1 MCCSLHLGGSIL
13 KGEKGKHEKGVCN
26 MMKKQVVFFLVPV
39 FFLTGCVQQSK
50 LETKPSNA
58 LFCEN
63 ISENV
68 QTIQH
73 LHLSAEKAD
82 EPQTALSIS
91 ADTPYGMWFTAMDYA
106 EILNGKTE
114 HEFQTAIQ
122 ERFQNAKL
130 MGINTVF
137 VQVRAFAD
145 AYYPSEYYA
154 AGLSMSEN
162 CAYDPLQIMLTV
174 AHTLGLSFHAW
185 INPLRCQT
193 DAQMEAMLEQYPIK
207 QWYLDAEKNGNWIVR
222 CEDRWWLNPAYPE
235 VRQLIADGV
244 TELVT
249 NYEIDGIQIDDYFYP
264 TTDPAFDAAAFQ
276 ESGAE
281 NLSVWR
287 KAQCNA
293 MVQEMYQAVKTA
305 DSSVLFGISPQGTLS
320 GNERQYADVETWC
333 STAGYCDYILPQLYF
348 GLQNTSAPFAD
359 MAALW
364 AEQTTCPEVSLWVG
378 ICTYKLGQ
386 SDPWAGDGV
395 TEWQTDP
402 HIPSKEVTLLLSMEK
417 IEGIAIYDYAATFEP
432 EAEMQEVLAAE
443 RQQMQTLLQE
453 N

>member
-249 NYEIDGIQIDDYFYP
+249 NYEIDAIQIDDYFYP

>member
-1 MCCSLHLGGSIL
+1 
-13 KGEKGKHEKGVCN
+13 
-26 MMKKQVVFFLVPV
+26 MKKCSVFFLLPV
-39 FFLTGCVQQSK
+39 IFLTGCTQQSK
-50 LETKPSNA
+50 LETAPSNA
-58 LFCEN
+58 LFCKN

-73 LHLSAEKAD
+73 LHLSEEKPD
-82 EPQTALSIS
+82 EPQSGSAVS

-106 EILNGKTE
+106 EILSGKTE
-114 HEFQTAIQ
+114 SEFQVAIQ
-122 ERFQNAKL
+122 ERFQNAKS

-154 AGLSMSEN
+154 AGLFMSEN
-162 CAYDPLQIMLTV
+162 GSYDPLQIMLTE
-174 AHTLGLSFHAW
+174 AHAQGLSFHAW

-193 DAQMEAMLEQYPIK
+193 DAQMEQMSEQYPVK
-207 QWYLDAEKNGNWIVR
+207 QWYLDTEKNGNWIVK
-222 CEDRWWLNPAYPE
+222 CEERWWLNPAYPE
-235 VRQLIADGV
+235 VRQFIADGV

-249 NYEIDGIQIDDYFYP
+249 NYDVDGVQIDDYFYP
-264 TTDPAFDAAAFQ
+264 TTEASFDAVAFQ
-276 ESGAE
+276 ASGAD
-281 NLSVWR
+281 NLSIWR
-287 KAQCNA
+287 KEQCNA
-293 MVQEMYQAVKTA
+293 LVQEMYQAVKTA

-320 GNERQYADVETWC
+320 GNERQCADVETWC

-364 AEQTTCPEVSLWVG
+364 AEKTTCPDVSLWIG

-386 SDPWAGDGV
+386 EDPWAGDGV

-402 HIPSKEVTLLLSMEK
+402 HVPSKEMTLLLSMEQV
-417 IEGIAIYDYAATFEP
+417 EGIAIYDYASTFAP
-432 EAEMQEVLAAE
+432 EDAVQDVLAEE
-443 RQQMQTLLQE
+443 RQQMQALLQ
-453 N
+453 NN

>member
-1 MCCSLHLGGSIL
+1 MLWAGKFKKGGRW
-13 KGEKGKHEKGVCN
+13 KDEKGVFDA
-26 MMKKQVVFFLVPV
+26 MKKYAVFFLFPV
-39 FFLTGCVQQSK
+39 FFFTSCAQPSK
-50 LETKPSNA
+50 LETAPSNA

-82 EPQTALSIS
+82 DPQRMLSVS
-91 ADTPYGMWFTAMDYA
+91 TDTPYGMWFTAMDYA

-114 HEFQTAIQ
+114 SEFQAAVQ
-122 ERFQNAKL
+122 ERFQNAKD

-145 AYYPSEYYA
+145 AYYPSVYYA
-154 AGLSMSEN
+154 AGLSMSED
-162 CAYDPLQIMLTV
+162 CSYDPLQIMLTE
-174 AHTLGLSFHAW
+174 AHAMGLSFHAW

-193 DAQMEAMLEQYPIK
+193 DAQMEEMSEQYPIK
-207 QWYLDAEKNGNWIVR
+207 QWYLDAEKNGNWIVKW
-222 CEDRWWLNPAYPE
+222 EERWWLNPAYPE

-249 NYEIDGIQIDDYFYP
+249 NYEIDGVQIDDYFYP
-264 TTDPAFDAAAFQ
+264 TTDPAFDTAAFQ

-281 NLSVWR
+281 ALSVWR
-287 KAQCNA
+287 KEQCNA
-293 MVQEMYQAVKTA
+293 MVQELYQAVKAA

-320 GNERQYADVETWC
+320 GNEQQCADVETWC

-364 AEQTTCPEVSLWVG
+364 AEKTTCPDVSLWIG

-386 SDPWAGDGV
+386 EDPWAGDGV

-402 HIPSKEVTLLLSMEK
+402 HIPSKEITLLLSMEK
-417 IEGIAIYDYAATFEP
+417 IDGIAIYDYASTFEP
-432 EAEMQEVLAAE
+432 ETSMQEVLASE